1 MVSSSLT
8 SDLCTTFPPGSNG
21 KPIFSFGR
29 RTNCLI
35 WAMTTIKP
43 RTTESAATHDVRS
56 IQDQAWSPRE
66 SRTVDADARKTSTE
80 VYRIR
85 SVSRGAGLSRPQNRD
100 GRPIK
105 QVGERNAIQS
115 GLWFPSYCA
124 PFQQRASDFEYGAA
138 MDRHQS
144 FDLLARLC
152 QDGRPPP
159 AFACSQ

>member
-1 MVSSSLT
+1 MGDEGWV
-8 SDLCTTFPPGSNG
+8 CGEARN
-21 KPIFSFGR
+21 
-29 RTNCLI
+29 
-35 WAMTTIKP
+35 
-43 RTTESAATHDVRS
+43 
-56 IQDQAWSPRE
+56 
-66 SRTVDADARKTSTE
+66 VDADGRKTSPE

-124 PFQQRASDFEYGAA
+124 PFQQRVSDFEYGAA
-138 MDRHQS
+138 MDRHES
-144 FDLLARLC
+144 FDLLARLG
-152 QDGRPPP
+152 QDGPPPP